1 MISSSLA
8 ITALS
13 LVTPFL
19 AYQLGE
25 RIEASGVLAV
35 VVSGLILGFR
45 GAVDLDPDVRLTLR
59 STWATVRYVLEGAGF
74 RVDRPATVG
83 DHHRAQPAARRA
95 HLRVAGRARDR
106 DPHPTRLWIFLM
118 YALLARMIPVGRR
131 LPDGKSIVAVSWAG
145 MRGVVSLAAAQTLPL
160 DTPYRPLLLTCTIAV
175 IVGTLVVQGLTL
187 PAVIRALRFP
197 GDPARDRVR
206 EKGAAMREASTA
218 IADRVEKLIHAEH
231 IPKTQA
237 DRMRAWVRMREVSQL
252 SDGADRETAAM
263 LGDTPDQSLQAVVRW
278 RHELVAAEREVFIR
292 LRNAGDLSEVALR
305 ELEFRLDLEEAL
317 LDTRLDDAT
326 GHLEQLRV
334 VRQDRED
341 EPG

>member
-1 MISSSLA
+1 
-8 ITALS
+8 
-13 LVTPFL
+13 V
-19 AYQLGE
+19 
-25 RIEASGVLAV
+25 
-35 VVSGLILGFR
+35 
-45 GAVDLDPDVRLTLR
+45 
-59 STWATVRYVLEGAGF
+59 
-74 RVDRPATVG
+74 
-83 DHHRAQPAARRA
+83 
-95 HLRVAGRARDR
+95 
-106 DPHPTRLWIFLM
+106 
-118 YALLARMIPVGRR
+118 IPVDRR

-160 DTPYRPLLLTCTIAV
+160 DTPFRPLLLTCTIAV

-197 GDPARDRVR
+197 GDPARDRLR
-206 EKGAAMREASTA
+206 EKGLAMREASTA
-218 IADRVEKLIHAEH
+218 IGDRVEQLIHAER

-237 DRMRAWVRMREVSQL
+237 DRMRAWVRMREASQL
-252 SDGADRETAAM
+252 SDGADRKTAAM
-263 LGDTPDQSLQAVVRW
+263 LGDTPDDSLQAVVRW

-292 LRNAGDLSEVALR
+292 LRNAGDLSEEALR